1 MKRQSVLMA
10 YIIALCAL
18 IGASYQQRIAHEGNK
33 DAILDSTKIIAHYE
47 LPQIIDTRSQQIIE
61 HLGYTVS
68 YNNDWLIP
76 NWVAYEL
83 TQQETYDEFPREKKF
98 SPDPRYGNKVWK
110 NSYWQVVK
118 GDRATE
124 FYKKHK
130 DDGSSWEDRYKKERF
145 PYPESDEYI
154 GY

>member
-1 MKRQSVLMA
+1 MASFRVKRNSL
-10 YIIALCAL
+10 
-18 IGASYQQRIAHEGNK
+18 
-33 DAILDSTKIIAHYE
+33 
-47 LPQIIDTRSQQIIE
+47 
-61 HLGYTVS
+61 
-68 YNNDWLIP
+68 
-76 NWVAYEL
+76 
-83 TQQETYDEFPREKKF
+83 
-98 SPDPRYGNKVWK
+98 PDPRYGNKVWK